1 MTQIGLYVHVPFC
14 VRKCGYCDFYSIVPG
29 GRQVDELVD
38 ALVVEL
44 DSVLADAQLRV
55 ETIFVG
61 GGTPTFLS
69 ESSLS
74 RLMARL
80 VKVVESHHPAEFS
93 VEANPVSLTE
103 PKAVLLRQAGVT
115 RISMGAQS
123 FNPDELR
130 VLDRL
135 HRPEDIGAG
144 VELVRRAGFE
154 HLNLDLIF
162 GIPGQSLRTWT
173 QSLDAAIGLGPDH
186 LSCYGLTYEP
196 ATDLTCRRDRGEIA
210 PVDEELE
217 TELYFLAIDRLAEA
231 GFRQYEISNF
241 ARPDGQC
248 RHNLRYWRG
257 EPGIGVGPAAA
268 SYIDGRRWRN
278 VVSVDEYISRIRS
291 GQSTEVDQEV
301 LPPLQRA
308 GEAAMLRL
316 RMIEGIKCDEFKRQT
331 GFDPCELFA
340 EAIKAHVENGLL
352 EADSNRICLTRR
364 GLPLA
369 DAIIRDFLLP
379 GRSFSV

>member
-1 MTQIGLYVHVPFC
+1 MPQIGLYVHVPFC
-14 VRKCGYCDFYSIVPG
+14 LRKCGYCDFYSIGPG
-29 GRQVDELVD
+29 VGQADDLID
-38 ALVVEL
+38 ALLVEL
-44 DSVLADAQLRV
+44 DAVLADPQRRV

-61 GGTPTFLS
+61 GGTPTSLP
-69 ESSLS
+69 ESALD
-74 RLMARL
+74 RMMARL
-80 VKVVESHHPAEFS
+80 ARVVVSHHPVEFS

-103 PKAVLLRQAGVT
+103 SKAVMLRQAGVN
-115 RISMGAQS
+115 RISVGAQS

-130 VLDRL
+130 ALDRL
-135 HRPEDIGAG
+135 HRPEDINAG
-144 VELVRRAGFE
+144 VELVRQVGFE

-162 GIPGQSLRTWT
+162 GIPGQSLRTWA
-173 QSLDAAIGLGPDH
+173 QSLDAAVELGPDH

-196 ATDLTCRRDRGEIA
+196 GTNLTSRRDRGEIV

-217 TELYFLAIDRLAEA
+217 AEMYFLAIDRLAGA
-231 GFRQYEISNF
+231 GFTQYEISNF
-241 ARPDGQC
+241 ARLGGRC

-278 VVSVDEYISRIRS
+278 VVSVDEYINRIRS
-291 GQSTEVDQEV
+291 GRSTVVDEEV

-316 RMIEGIKCDEFKRQT
+316 RLIEGIQCDEFEKQT
-331 GFDPCELFA
+331 GLNPCELFA
-340 EAIKAHVENGLL
+340 EAIRIHAENGLL
-352 EADSNRICLTRR
+352 TADPNRICLSQK

-379 GRSFSV
+379 GGR